1 VPRIKRFH
9 PISHDFVRDR
19 EVQELRREFADWMG
33 YVWLEMLSESDRNEG
48 RVKGDKESIARSLAW
63 VSLSERPS
71 RHVRTIVMALSWMV
85 YKGWIKEAEGH
96 YVVCNYAEYHKRR
109 EQASSPPSLLPSLPL
124 KDRPLRGL
132 VPRPELTPLELIESW
147 NEICGTEGL
156 SKVEQVTNGR
166 QAKARARIKR
176 YPKSEFWGQ
185 VLNGIIQSDYLMGR
199 KRKEGDTWKP
209 DFDWLVRNDENPA
222 KVMEGKYD

>member
-1 VPRIKRFH
+1 M
-9 PISHDFVRDR
+9 
-19 EVQELRREFADWMG
+19 MG
-33 YVWLEMLSESDRNEG
+33 YVWIEMLAE
-48 RVKGDKESIARSLAW
+48 GDKKEGKVVGTAGEIASHLAW
-63 VSLSERPS
+63 IVSSKHSFAVHKILTGLSLM
-71 RHVRTIVMALSWMV
+71 VRW
-85 YKGWIKEAEGH
+85 GWIEQRQDH
-96 YVVCNYAEYHKRR
+96 FYICNYPDYHPRR
-109 EQASSPPSLLPSLPL
+109 EQASSLLPSLLPSKQ

-199 KRKEGDTWKP
+199 KRKEGDTWRP